1 MNLQSKRVVIIGGS
15 SGIGLATAKA
25 AVTAGAK
32 VLIAGRSVEKLKQA
46 QAEIGS
52 DVEISSLDLLQEDA
66 VKQFFAEVGIIDHLV
81 IPGSSV
87 KAGPFRELKSA
98 DGRKSMDSKFWGA
111 LLAAKYAQ
119 MHDQGSIV
127 LFSGTLSRRPFPGY
141 AVVAAINGAVEALG
155 RALALELAPVRVN
168 VVSPGVVATPVYEGM
183 SQEQR
188 EAFFQNTAN
197 QLPVKRIGVPEDI
210 AATVLYLMDNGYTT
224 GTVIGVDGGGLLI

>member
-1 MNLQSKRVVIIGGS
+1 MNLQGKRVVIIGGS

-46 QAEIGS
+46 QAEIGG

-87 KAGPFRELKSA
+87 KAGPFRELESA
-98 DGRKSMDSKFWGA
+98 DARKSMDSKFWGP

-127 LFSGTLSRRPFPGY
+127 LFSGTLSSRPSPGY

-210 AATVLYLMDNGYTT
+210 AATVVYLMDNSYTT